1 MAVYSL
7 YPAILFA
14 GFFLLLKY
22 KAEFVILFL
31 TKGFSYITRIYRTS
45 RDGNDK
51 HIIQNKI
58 INHSNIII
66 IIKTDQM
73 YKELESEVL
82 RTLGLSNWNIISYI
96 DECITVKSRQTLE
109 KYDKIRF
116 FKENKENLARAEKVI
131 NKKSDRR

>member
-1 MAVYSL
+1 MYIIAT
-7 YPAILFA
+7 IL
-14 GFFLLLKY
+14 
-22 KAEFVILFL
+22 
-31 TKGFSYITRIYRTS
+31 
-45 RDGNDK
+45 
-51 HIIQNKI
+51 IIVA
-58 INHSNIII
+58 III

-116 FKENKENLARAEKVI
+116 FKENKENLAYEITNAINNSYSIENLSYDDIGKVLVKI
-131 NKKSDRR
+131 AANYFE